1 MTKYWTIFIIMA
13 FSVFTGIW
21 YLSRPR
27 FCYVNLKEVFENFT
41 FTKKLRGDL
50 KMVKS
55 ARIRQLDSLHFEL
68 ELISKK
74 LNSKYSTELATLF
87 QKKRNEYITTEEEIL
102 ASNST
107 LTQQYDDQIHAQMES
122 YLVDFGKENN
132 YDMVFGTESLGT
144 ILYARDRFDATL
156 EATIYINN
164 RFSSNIK

>member
-1 MTKYWTIFIIMA
+1 
-13 FSVFTGIW
+13 
-21 YLSRPR
+21 
-27 FCYVNLKEVFENFT
+27 
-41 FTKKLRGDL
+41 
-50 KMVKS
+50 MVKS
-55 ARIRQLDSLHFEL
+55 ARMRQLDSLHFEL

-74 LNSKYSTELATLF
+74 LNSKYSTELATVF
-87 QKKRNEYITTEEEIL
+87 QKKRNAYITKEEEIL

-156 EATIYINN
+156 EATKYINN

>member
-1 MTKYWTIFIIMA
+1 MTKYWTIFMIMA

-21 YLSRPR
+21 YLSRPK

-50 KMVKS
+50 MMVKS
-55 ARIRQLDSLHFEL
+55 ARMRQLDSLHFEL

-87 QKKRNEYITTEEEIL
+87 QKKRNEYITKEEEIL
-102 ASNST
+102 A
-107 LTQQYDDQIHAQMES
+107 

-156 EATIYINN
+156 EATKYINI